1 MSVDRKQAQ
10 DIASVLSEGLP
21 YIQRFYGK
29 TIVIKYGGAAMSK
42 TSLKEGFARDIA
54 LMKLVG
60 MNPVIV
66 HGGGPQIG
74 NELKSAGIKTSF
86 ISGFRVTDRKTM
98 KIVRRV
104 LGQEINKEIVG
115 LIKGF
120 GAEAFAM
127 TRYNKNIIRSSKLRL
142 NEGKDLGLVGKVESI
157 QNKEIK
163 KKIDKGV
170 IPVISPLG
178 YNNVT
183 NNIDSE
189 GILNI
194 NADSVASKIAIEIK
208 AKKVIYQTDVDGVI
222 DQNGRVI
229 PRMTLR
235 QSKELLN
242 SGIITGGMIP
252 KLQSC
257 IDALDSGVDHGHII
271 NANDDSLVNLFNGNK
286 IGTHIIRES

>member
-1 MSVDRKQAQ
+1 LSINRKQAQ
-10 DIASVLSEGLP
+10 NIASVLSEGLP

-42 TSLKEGFARDIA
+42 NSLKEGFARDIA

-74 NELKSAGIKTSF
+74 SELKSAGIKTNF
-86 ISGFRVTDRKTM
+86 ISGFRVTDSKTM

-127 TRYNKNIIRSSKLRL
+127 TRYNKSIIRSSKLKI
-142 NEGKDLGLVGKVESI
+142 NEDKDLGLVGKVESI
-157 QNKEIK
+157 QNKEIR

-178 YNNVT
+178 FNRKG
-183 NNIDSE
+183 E
-189 GILNI
+189 CLNI
-194 NADSVASKIAIEIK
+194 NADLVAGKIASSLKSEKLILL
-208 AKKVIYQTDVDGVI
+208 TDVEGI
-222 DQNGRVI
+222 QEKKGKLLTKINK
-229 PRMTLR
+229 
-235 QSKELLN
+235 KEAKSLLAQ
-242 SGIITGGMIP
+242 TVVEGGMKP
-252 KLQSC
+252 KLESC
-257 IDALDSGVDHGHII
+257 MEAISTGVRSCHII
-271 NANDDSLVNLFNGNK
+271 DGRLPHAVLLEVLTDEG
-286 IGTHIIRES
+286 IGTMITSG

>member
-1 MSVDRKQAQ
+1 MSIDRKQAQ
-10 DIASVLSEGLP
+10 NIASVLSEGLP

-74 NELKSAGIKTSF
+74 SELKSAGIKTNF

-178 YNNVT
+178 FNRKG
-183 NNIDSE
+183 E
-189 GILNI
+189 CLNI
-194 NADSVASKIAIEIK
+194 NADLVAGKIASSLKSEKLILLTDVEGIQEKKGKLISKINKKE
-208 AKKVIYQTDVDGVI
+208 AKSLLAQTVV
-222 DQNGRVI
+222 
-229 PRMTLR
+229 
-235 QSKELLN
+235 E
-242 SGIITGGMIP
+242 GGMKP
-252 KLQSC
+252 KLESC
-257 IDALDSGVDHGHII
+257 MEAISTGVRSCHII
-271 NANDDSLVNLFNGNK
+271 DGRLPHAVLLEVLTDEG
-286 IGTHIIRES
+286 IGTMITSG

>member
-10 DIASVLSEGLP
+10 NIASVLSEGLP

-74 NELKSAGIKTSF
+74 RELKSAGIKTNF

-104 LGQEINKEIVG
+104 LGQEINKEIVD

-127 TRYNKNIIRSSKLRL
+127 TRYNKSIIRSSKLRL

-157 QNKEIK
+157 RNKEIK

-178 YNNVT
+178 FNRKG
-183 NNIDSE
+183 E
-189 GILNI
+189 CLNI
-194 NADSVASKIAIEIK
+194 NADLVAGKIASSLKSEKLILLTDVEGIQEKKGKLISKINKKE
-208 AKKVIYQTDVDGVI
+208 AKSLLAQTVV
-222 DQNGRVI
+222 
-229 PRMTLR
+229 
-235 QSKELLN
+235 E
-242 SGIITGGMIP
+242 GGMKP
-252 KLQSC
+252 KLESC
-257 IDALDSGVDHGHII
+257 MEAISTGVRSCHII
-271 NANDDSLVNLFNGNK
+271 DGRLPHAVLLEVLTDEG
-286 IGTHIIRES
+286 IGTMITSG

>member
-10 DIASVLSEGLP
+10 NIASVLSEGLP

-42 TSLKEGFARDIA
+42 ISLKEGFARDIA

-74 NELKSAGIKTSF
+74 SELKSAGIKTNF

-127 TRYNKNIIRSSKLRL
+127 TRYNKSIIRSSKLKL
-142 NEGKDLGLVGKVESI
+142 NAGKDLGLVGKVESI

-178 YNNVT
+178 FNRKG
-183 NNIDSE
+183 E
-189 GILNI
+189 CLNI
-194 NADSVASKIAIEIK
+194 NADLVAGKIASSLKSEKLILLTDVEGIQEKKGKLISKINKKE
-208 AKKVIYQTDVDGVI
+208 AKSLLAQTVV
-222 DQNGRVI
+222 
-229 PRMTLR
+229 
-235 QSKELLN
+235 E
-242 SGIITGGMIP
+242 GGMKP
-252 KLQSC
+252 KLESC
-257 IDALDSGVDHGHII
+257 MEAISTGVRSCHII
-271 NANDDSLVNLFNGNK
+271 DGRLPHAVLLEVLTDEG
-286 IGTHIIRES
+286 IGTMITSG

>member
-10 DIASVLSEGLP
+10 NIASVLSEGLP

-66 HGGGPQIG
+66 HGGGPQIA

-178 YNNVT
+178 FNRKG
-183 NNIDSE
+183 E
-189 GILNI
+189 CLNI
-194 NADSVASKIAIEIK
+194 NADLVAGKIASSLKSEKLILLTDVEGIQEKKGKLISKINKKE
-208 AKKVIYQTDVDGVI
+208 AKSLLAQTVV
-222 DQNGRVI
+222 
-229 PRMTLR
+229 
-235 QSKELLN
+235 E
-242 SGIITGGMIP
+242 GGMKP
-252 KLQSC
+252 KLESC
-257 IDALDSGVDHGHII
+257 MEAISTGVRSCHII
-271 NANDDSLVNLFNGNK
+271 DGRLPHAVLLEVLTDEG
-286 IGTHIIRES
+286 IGTMITSG

>member
-10 DIASVLSEGLP
+10 NIASVLSEGLP

-42 TSLKEGFARDIA
+42 ASLKEGFARDIA

-66 HGGGPQIG
+66 HGGGPQIA

-98 KIVRRV
+98 KIVRKV

-127 TRYNKNIIRSSKLRL
+127 TRYNKSIIRSSKLRL

-178 YNNVT
+178 FNRKG
-183 NNIDSE
+183 E
-189 GILNI
+189 CLNI
-194 NADSVASKIAIEIK
+194 NADLVAGKIASSLKSEKLILLTDVEGIQEKKGKLISKINKKE
-208 AKKVIYQTDVDGVI
+208 AKSLLAQTVV
-222 DQNGRVI
+222 
-229 PRMTLR
+229 
-235 QSKELLN
+235 E
-242 SGIITGGMIP
+242 GGMKP
-252 KLQSC
+252 KLESC
-257 IDALDSGVDHGHII
+257 MEAISTGVRSCHII
-271 NANDDSLVNLFNGNK
+271 DGRLPHAVLLEVLTDEG
-286 IGTHIIRES
+286 IGTMITSG

>member
-1 MSVDRKQAQ
+1 MSIDRKQAHN
-10 DIASVLSEGLP
+10 IASVLSEGLP

-74 NELKSAGIKTSF
+74 SELKSAGIKTSF

-178 YNNVT
+178 FNRKG
-183 NNIDSE
+183 E
-189 GILNI
+189 CLNI
-194 NADSVASKIAIEIK
+194 NADLVAGKIASSLKSEKLILLTNVEGIHEKKGKLISKINKKE
-208 AKKVIYQTDVDGVI
+208 AKNLLAQTIV
-222 DQNGRVI
+222 
-229 PRMTLR
+229 
-235 QSKELLN
+235 E
-242 SGIITGGMIP
+242 GGMKP
-252 KLQSC
+252 KLESC
-257 IDALDSGVDHGHII
+257 MEAISTGVRSCHII
-271 NANDDSLVNLFNGNK
+271 DGRLPHAVLLEVLTDEG
-286 IGTHIIRES
+286 IGTMITSG

>member
-1 MSVDRKQAQ
+1 MSIDRKQAQ
-10 DIASVLSEGLP
+10 NIASVLSEGLP

-42 TSLKEGFARDIA
+42 ISLKEGFARDIA

-74 NELKSAGIKTSF
+74 SELKSAGIKTNF

-127 TRYNKNIIRSSKLRL
+127 TRYNKSIIRSSKLRL
-142 NEGKDLGLVGKVESI
+142 IEGKDLGLVGKVESI
-157 QNKEIK
+157 RNKEIK

-178 YNNVT
+178 FNRKG
-183 NNIDSE
+183 E
-189 GILNI
+189 CLNI
-194 NADSVASKIAIEIK
+194 NADLVAGKIASSLKSEKLILL
-208 AKKVIYQTDVDGVI
+208 TDVEGI
-222 DQNGRVI
+222 QEKKGKLISRINK
-229 PRMTLR
+229 
-235 QSKELLN
+235 KEAKSLLAQ
-242 SGIITGGMIP
+242 TVVEGGMKP
-252 KLQSC
+252 KLESC
-257 IDALDSGVDHGHII
+257 MEAISTGVRSCHII
-271 NANDDSLVNLFNGNK
+271 DGRLPHAVLLEVLTDEG
-286 IGTHIIRES
+286 IGTMITSG

>member
-1 MSVDRKQAQ
+1 MSIDRKQAQ
-10 DIASVLSEGLP
+10 NIASVLSEGLP

-42 TSLKEGFARDIA
+42 VSLKEGFARDIA

-74 NELKSAGIKTSF
+74 SELKSAGIKTDF

-127 TRYNKNIIRSSKLRL
+127 TRYNKSIIRSSKLKL
-142 NEGKDLGLVGKVESI
+142 NAGKDLGLVGKVESI

-163 KKIDKGV
+163 KKIDKGI

-178 YNNVT
+178 FNRKG
-183 NNIDSE
+183 E
-189 GILNI
+189 CLNI
-194 NADSVASKIAIEIK
+194 NADLVAGKIASSLKSEKLILLTDVEGIQEKRGKLISKINKKE
-208 AKKVIYQTDVDGVI
+208 AKSLLAQTVV
-222 DQNGRVI
+222 
-229 PRMTLR
+229 
-235 QSKELLN
+235 E
-242 SGIITGGMIP
+242 GGMKP
-252 KLQSC
+252 KLESC
-257 IDALDSGVDHGHII
+257 MEAISTGVRSCHII
-271 NANDDSLVNLFNGNK
+271 DGRLPHAVLLEVLTDEG
-286 IGTHIIRES
+286 IGTMITSG

>member
-10 DIASVLSEGLP
+10 NIASVLSEGLP

-74 NELKSAGIKTSF
+74 SELKSAGIKTSF

-115 LIKGF
+115 LIKWF

-178 YNNVT
+178 FNRKG
-183 NNIDSE
+183 E
-189 GILNI
+189 CLNI
-194 NADSVASKIAIEIK
+194 NADLVAGKIASSLKSEKLILLTDVEGIQEKKGKLISKINKKE
-208 AKKVIYQTDVDGVI
+208 AKSLLAQTVV
-222 DQNGRVI
+222 
-229 PRMTLR
+229 
-235 QSKELLN
+235 E
-242 SGIITGGMIP
+242 GGMKP
-252 KLQSC
+252 KLESC
-257 IDALDSGVDHGHII
+257 MEAISTGVRSCHII
-271 NANDDSLVNLFNGNK
+271 DGRLPHAVLLEVLTDEG
-286 IGTHIIRES
+286 IGTMITSG

>member
-1 MSVDRKQAQ
+1 MSIDRKQAQ
-10 DIASVLSEGLP
+10 NIASVLSEGLP

-74 NELKSAGIKTSF
+74 SELKSAGIKTSF

-98 KIVRRV
+98 KIVRKV

-178 YNNVT
+178 FNRKG
-183 NNIDSE
+183 E
-189 GILNI
+189 CLNI
-194 NADSVASKIAIEIK
+194 NADLVAGKIASSLKSEKLILLTDVEGIQEKKGKLISKINKKE
-208 AKKVIYQTDVDGVI
+208 AKSLLAQTVV
-222 DQNGRVI
+222 
-229 PRMTLR
+229 
-235 QSKELLN
+235 E
-242 SGIITGGMIP
+242 GGMKP
-252 KLQSC
+252 KLESC
-257 IDALDSGVDHGHII
+257 MEAISTGVRSCHII
-271 NANDDSLVNLFNGNK
+271 DGRLPHAVLLEVLTDEG
-286 IGTHIIRES
+286 IGTMITSG

>member
-10 DIASVLSEGLP
+10 NIASVLSEGLP

-42 TSLKEGFARDIA
+42 ISLKEGFARDIA

-74 NELKSAGIKTSF
+74 SELKSAGIKTNF

-127 TRYNKNIIRSSKLRL
+127 TRYNKNIIRSSKLKL
-142 NEGKDLGLVGKVESI
+142 NAGKDLGLVGKVESI

-163 KKIDKGV
+163 KKIDKGI

-178 YNNVT
+178 FNRKG
-183 NNIDSE
+183 E
-189 GILNI
+189 CLNI
-194 NADSVASKIAIEIK
+194 NADLVAGKIASSLKSEKLILLTDVEGIQEKKGKLISKINKKE
-208 AKKVIYQTDVDGVI
+208 AKSLLAQTVV
-222 DQNGRVI
+222 
-229 PRMTLR
+229 
-235 QSKELLN
+235 E
-242 SGIITGGMIP
+242 GGMKP
-252 KLQSC
+252 KLESC
-257 IDALDSGVDHGHII
+257 MEAISTGVRSCHII
-271 NANDDSLVNLFNGNK
+271 DGRLPHAVLLEVLTDEG
-286 IGTHIIRES
+286 IGTMITSA

>member
-10 DIASVLSEGLP
+10 NIASVLSEGLP

-42 TSLKEGFARDIA
+42 ISLKEGFARDIA

-74 NELKSAGIKTSF
+74 SELKSAGIKTNF

-127 TRYNKNIIRSSKLRL
+127 TRYNKSIIRSSKLRL
-142 NEGKDLGLVGKVESI
+142 NEDKDLGLVGKVESI

-178 YNNVT
+178 FNRKG
-183 NNIDSE
+183 E
-189 GILNI
+189 CLNI
-194 NADSVASKIAIEIK
+194 NADLVAGKIASSLKSEKLILLTDVEGIQEKKGKLISKINKKE
-208 AKKVIYQTDVDGVI
+208 AKSLLAQTVV
-222 DQNGRVI
+222 
-229 PRMTLR
+229 
-235 QSKELLN
+235 E
-242 SGIITGGMIP
+242 GGMKP
-252 KLQSC
+252 KLESC
-257 IDALDSGVDHGHII
+257 MEAISTGVRSCHII
-271 NANDDSLVNLFNGNK
+271 DGRLPHAVLLEVLTDEG
-286 IGTHIIRES
+286 IGTMITSG

>member
-10 DIASVLSEGLP
+10 NIASVLSEGLP

-74 NELKSAGIKTSF
+74 SELKSAGIKTSF

-178 YNNVT
+178 FNKKG
-183 NNIDSE
+183 E
-189 GILNI
+189 CLNI
-194 NADSVASKIAIEIK
+194 NADLVAGKIASSLKSEKLILLTDVEGIQEKKGKLISKINKKE
-208 AKKVIYQTDVDGVI
+208 AKSLLAQTVV
-222 DQNGRVI
+222 
-229 PRMTLR
+229 
-235 QSKELLN
+235 E
-242 SGIITGGMIP
+242 GGMKP
-252 KLQSC
+252 KLESC
-257 IDALDSGVDHGHII
+257 MEAISTGVRSCHII
-271 NANDDSLVNLFNGNK
+271 DGRLPHAVLLEVLTDEG
-286 IGTHIIRES
+286 IGTMITSG

>member
-1 MSVDRKQAQ
+1 LSVDRKQAQ
-10 DIASVLSEGLP
+10 NIASVLSEGLP

-66 HGGGPQIG
+66 HGGGPQIA

-86 ISGFRVTDRKTM
+86 ISGFRVTDHKTM

-178 YNNVT
+178 FNRKG
-183 NNIDSE
+183 E
-189 GILNI
+189 CLNI
-194 NADSVASKIAIEIK
+194 NADLVAGKIASSLKSEKLILLTDVEGIQEKKGKLISKINKKE
-208 AKKVIYQTDVDGVI
+208 AKSLLAQTVV
-222 DQNGRVI
+222 
-229 PRMTLR
+229 
-235 QSKELLN
+235 E
-242 SGIITGGMIP
+242 GGMKP
-252 KLQSC
+252 KLESC
-257 IDALDSGVDHGHII
+257 MEAISTGVRSCHII
-271 NANDDSLVNLFNGNK
+271 DGRLPHAVLLEVLTDEG
-286 IGTHIIRES
+286 IGTMITSG

>member
-1 MSVDRKQAQ
+1 MSVNRKQAQ
-10 DIASVLSEGLP
+10 NIASVLSEGLP

-74 NELKSAGIKTSF
+74 SELKSAGIKTSF

-157 QNKEIK
+157 RNKEIK

-178 YNNVT
+178 FNRKG
-183 NNIDSE
+183 E
-189 GILNI
+189 CLNI
-194 NADSVASKIAIEIK
+194 NADLVAGKIASSLKSEKLILLTNVEGIQEKKGKLISKINKKE
-208 AKKVIYQTDVDGVI
+208 AKNLLAQTIV
-222 DQNGRVI
+222 
-229 PRMTLR
+229 
-235 QSKELLN
+235 E
-242 SGIITGGMIP
+242 GGMKP
-252 KLQSC
+252 KLESC
-257 IDALDSGVDHGHII
+257 MEAISTGVRSCHII
-271 NANDDSLVNLFNGNK
+271 DGRLPHAVLLEVLTDEG
-286 IGTHIIRES
+286 IGTMITSG

>member
-10 DIASVLSEGLP
+10 NIASVLSEGLP

-74 NELKSAGIKTSF
+74 SELKNAGIKTSF
-86 ISGFRVTDRKTM
+86 ISGFRVTDHKTM

-178 YNNVT
+178 FNRKG
-183 NNIDSE
+183 E
-189 GILNI
+189 CLNI
-194 NADSVASKIAIEIK
+194 NADLVAGKIASSLKSEKLILLTDVEGIQEKKGKLISKINKKE
-208 AKKVIYQTDVDGVI
+208 AKSLLAQTVV
-222 DQNGRVI
+222 
-229 PRMTLR
+229 
-235 QSKELLN
+235 E
-242 SGIITGGMIP
+242 GGMKP
-252 KLQSC
+252 KLESC
-257 IDALDSGVDHGHII
+257 MEAISTGVRSCHII
-271 NANDDSLVNLFNGNK
+271 DGRLPHAVLLEVLTDEG
-286 IGTHIIRES
+286 IGTMITSG

>member
-10 DIASVLSEGLP
+10 NIASVLSEGLP

-74 NELKSAGIKTSF
+74 SELKRAGIKTSF

-178 YNNVT
+178 FNRKG
-183 NNIDSE
+183 E
-189 GILNI
+189 CLNI
-194 NADSVASKIAIEIK
+194 NADLVAGKIASSLKSEKLILLTDVEGIQEKKGKLISKINKKE
-208 AKKVIYQTDVDGVI
+208 AKSLLAQTVV
-222 DQNGRVI
+222 
-229 PRMTLR
+229 
-235 QSKELLN
+235 E
-242 SGIITGGMIP
+242 GGMKP
-252 KLQSC
+252 KLESC
-257 IDALDSGVDHGHII
+257 MEAISTGVRSCHII
-271 NANDDSLVNLFNGNK
+271 DGRLPHAVLLEVLTDEG
-286 IGTHIIRES
+286 IGTMITSG

>member
-1 MSVDRKQAQ
+1 MSIDRKQAQ
-10 DIASVLSEGLP
+10 NIASVLSEGLP

-42 TSLKEGFARDIA
+42 ISLKEGFARDIA

-74 NELKSAGIKTSF
+74 RELKSAGIKTNF

-127 TRYNKNIIRSSKLRL
+127 TRYNKSIIRSSKLRL
-142 NEGKDLGLVGKVESI
+142 IEGKDLGLVGKVESI
-157 QNKEIK
+157 RNKEIK

-178 YNNVT
+178 FNRKG
-183 NNIDSE
+183 E
-189 GILNI
+189 CLNI
-194 NADSVASKIAIEIK
+194 NADLVAGKIASSLKSEKLILLTDVEGIQEKKGKLISKINKKE
-208 AKKVIYQTDVDGVI
+208 AKSLLAQTVV
-222 DQNGRVI
+222 
-229 PRMTLR
+229 
-235 QSKELLN
+235 E
-242 SGIITGGMIP
+242 GGMKP
-252 KLQSC
+252 KLESC
-257 IDALDSGVDHGHII
+257 MEAISTGVRSCHII
-271 NANDDSLVNLFNGNK
+271 DGRLPHAVLLEVLTDEG
-286 IGTHIIRES
+286 IGTMITSG

>member
-10 DIASVLSEGLP
+10 NIASVLSEGLP

-60 MNPVIV
+60 MNPVVV

-178 YNNVT
+178 FNRKG
-183 NNIDSE
+183 E
-189 GILNI
+189 CLNI
-194 NADSVASKIAIEIK
+194 NADLVAGKIASSLKSEKLILLTDVEGIQEKKGKLISKINKKE
-208 AKKVIYQTDVDGVI
+208 AKSLLAQTVV
-222 DQNGRVI
+222 
-229 PRMTLR
+229 
-235 QSKELLN
+235 E
-242 SGIITGGMIP
+242 GGMKP
-252 KLQSC
+252 KLESC
-257 IDALDSGVDHGHII
+257 MEAISTGVRSCHII
-271 NANDDSLVNLFNGNK
+271 DGRLPHAVLLEVLTDEG
-286 IGTHIIRES
+286 IGTMITSG

>member
-10 DIASVLSEGLP
+10 NIASVLSEGLP

-74 NELKSAGIKTSF
+74 SELKSAGIKTSF

-178 YNNVT
+178 FNRKG
-183 NNIDSE
+183 E
-189 GILNI
+189 CLNI
-194 NADSVASKIAIEIK
+194 NADLVAGKIASSLKSEKLILL
-208 AKKVIYQTDVDGVI
+208 TDVEGI
-222 DQNGRVI
+222 QEKKGKLI
-229 PRMTLR
+229 
-235 QSKELLN
+235 SKLNKKEAKSLLAQ
-242 SGIITGGMIP
+242 TVVEGGMKP
-252 KLQSC
+252 KLESC
-257 IDALDSGVDHGHII
+257 VEAISTGVRSCHII
-271 NANDDSLVNLFNGNK
+271 DGRLPHAVLLEVLTDEG
-286 IGTHIIRES
+286 IGTMITSG

>member
-10 DIASVLSEGLP
+10 NIASVLSEGLP

-29 TIVIKYGGAAMSK
+29 TIVVKYGGAAMSK

-66 HGGGPQIG
+66 HGGGPQIDS
-74 NELKSAGIKTSF
+74 ELKSAGIKTNF

-178 YNNVT
+178 FNRKG
-183 NNIDSE
+183 E
-189 GILNI
+189 CLNI
-194 NADSVASKIAIEIK
+194 NADLVAGKIASSLKSEKLILLTDVEGIQEKKGKLISKINKKE
-208 AKKVIYQTDVDGVI
+208 AKSLLAQTVV
-222 DQNGRVI
+222 
-229 PRMTLR
+229 
-235 QSKELLN
+235 E
-242 SGIITGGMIP
+242 GGMKP
-252 KLQSC
+252 KLESC
-257 IDALDSGVDHGHII
+257 MEAISTGVRSCHII
-271 NANDDSLVNLFNGNK
+271 DGRLPHAVLLEVLTDEG
-286 IGTHIIRES
+286 IGTMITSG

>member
-10 DIASVLSEGLP
+10 NIASVLSEGLP

-74 NELKSAGIKTSF
+74 SELKSAGIKTSF

-142 NEGKDLGLVGKVESI
+142 NEDKDLGLVGKVESI

-178 YNNVT
+178 FNRKG
-183 NNIDSE
+183 E
-189 GILNI
+189 CLNI
-194 NADSVASKIAIEIK
+194 NADLVAGKIASSLKSEKLILLTNVEGIQEKKGKLISKINKKE
-208 AKKVIYQTDVDGVI
+208 AKSLLAQTIV
-222 DQNGRVI
+222 
-229 PRMTLR
+229 
-235 QSKELLN
+235 E
-242 SGIITGGMIP
+242 GGMKP
-252 KLQSC
+252 KLESC
-257 IDALDSGVDHGHII
+257 MEAISTGVRSCHII
-271 NANDDSLVNLFNGNK
+271 DGRLPHAVLLEVLTDEG
-286 IGTHIIRES
+286 IGTMITSG

>member
-10 DIASVLSEGLP
+10 NIASVLSEGLP

-74 NELKSAGIKTSF
+74 SELKSAGIKTSF

-178 YNNVT
+178 FNRKG
-183 NNIDSE
+183 E
-189 GILNI
+189 CLNI
-194 NADSVASKIAIEIK
+194 NADLVAGKIASSLKSEKLILLTNVEGIQEKKGKLISKINKKE
-208 AKKVIYQTDVDGVI
+208 AKNLLAQTIV
-222 DQNGRVI
+222 
-229 PRMTLR
+229 
-235 QSKELLN
+235 E
-242 SGIITGGMIP
+242 GGMKP
-252 KLQSC
+252 KLESC
-257 IDALDSGVDHGHII
+257 MEAISTGVRSCHII
-271 NANDDSLVNLFNGNK
+271 DGRLPHAVLLEVLTDEG
-286 IGTHIIRES
+286 IGTMITSG

>member
-1 MSVDRKQAQ
+1 MSIDRKQAQ
-10 DIASVLSEGLP
+10 NIASVLSEGLP

-74 NELKSAGIKTSF
+74 SELKSAGIKTSF

-178 YNNVT
+178 FNRKG
-183 NNIDSE
+183 E
-189 GILNI
+189 CLNI
-194 NADSVASKIAIEIK
+194 NADLVAGKIASSLKSEKLILLTDVEGIQEKKGKLISKINKKE
-208 AKKVIYQTDVDGVI
+208 AKSLLAQTVV
-222 DQNGRVI
+222 
-229 PRMTLR
+229 
-235 QSKELLN
+235 E
-242 SGIITGGMIP
+242 GGMKP
-252 KLQSC
+252 KLESC
-257 IDALDSGVDHGHII
+257 MEAISTGVRSCHII
-271 NANDDSLVNLFNGNK
+271 DGRLPHAVLLEVLTDEG
-286 IGTHIIRES
+286 IGTMITSG

>member
-10 DIASVLSEGLP
+10 NIASVLSEGLP

-42 TSLKEGFARDIA
+42 ASLKEGFARDIA

-74 NELKSAGIKTSF
+74 SELKSAGIKTNF
-86 ISGFRVTDRKTM
+86 ISGYRVTDRKTM
-98 KIVRRV
+98 KIVRKV

-127 TRYNKNIIRSSKLRL
+127 TRYNKSIIRSSKLRL

-163 KKIDKGV
+163 KKIGKGF

-178 YNNVT
+178 FNRKG
-183 NNIDSE
+183 E
-189 GILNI
+189 CLNI
-194 NADSVASKIAIEIK
+194 NADLVAGKIASSLKSEKLILLTDVEGIQEKRGKLISKINKKE
-208 AKKVIYQTDVDGVI
+208 AKSLLAQTVV
-222 DQNGRVI
+222 
-229 PRMTLR
+229 
-235 QSKELLN
+235 E
-242 SGIITGGMIP
+242 GGMKP
-252 KLQSC
+252 KLESC
-257 IDALDSGVDHGHII
+257 MEAISTGVRSCHII
-271 NANDDSLVNLFNGNK
+271 DGRLPHAVLLEVLTDEG
-286 IGTHIIRES
+286 IGTMITSG

>member
-10 DIASVLSEGLP
+10 KIASVLSEGLP

-42 TSLKEGFARDIA
+42 ISLKEGFARDIA

-66 HGGGPQIG
+66 PGGGPQIG
-74 NELKSAGIKTSF
+74 RELKNSGIKTNF
-86 ISGFRVTDRKTM
+86 ISGFRVTDAKTM

-104 LGQEINKEIVG
+104 LGKEINREIVD

-178 YNNVT
+178 FNRKG
-183 NNIDSE
+183 E
-189 GILNI
+189 CLNI
-194 NADSVASKIAIEIK
+194 NADLVAGKIASSLKSEKLILLTDVEGIQEKKGKLISKINKKE
-208 AKKVIYQTDVDGVI
+208 AKSLLAQTVV
-222 DQNGRVI
+222 
-229 PRMTLR
+229 
-235 QSKELLN
+235 E
-242 SGIITGGMIP
+242 GGMKP
-252 KLQSC
+252 KLESC
-257 IDALDSGVDHGHII
+257 MEAISTGVRSCHII
-271 NANDDSLVNLFNGNK
+271 DGRLPHAVLLEVLTDEG
-286 IGTHIIRES
+286 IGTMITSG

>member
-1 MSVDRKQAQ
+1 LSVDRKQAQ
-10 DIASVLSEGLP
+10 NIASVLSEGLP

-74 NELKSAGIKTSF
+74 SELKSAGIKTSF

-178 YNNVT
+178 FNRKG
-183 NNIDSE
+183 E
-189 GILNI
+189 CLNI
-194 NADSVASKIAIEIK
+194 NADLVAGKIASSLKSEKLILL
-208 AKKVIYQTDVDGVI
+208 TDVEGI
-222 DQNGRVI
+222 QEKKGKLI
-229 PRMTLR
+229 
-235 QSKELLN
+235 SKLNKKEAKSLLAQ
-242 SGIITGGMIP
+242 TVVEGGMKP
-252 KLQSC
+252 KLESC
-257 IDALDSGVDHGHII
+257 MEAISTGVRSCHII
-271 NANDDSLVNLFNGNK
+271 DGRLPHAVLLEVLTDEG
-286 IGTHIIRES
+286 IGTMITSG

>member
-1 MSVDRKQAQ
+1 MSIDRKQAQ
-10 DIASVLSEGLP
+10 NIASVLSEGLP

-42 TSLKEGFARDIA
+42 ISLKEGFARDIA

-74 NELKSAGIKTSF
+74 SELKSAGIKTNF

-127 TRYNKNIIRSSKLRL
+127 TRYNKSIIRSSKLRL

-157 QNKEIK
+157 RNKEIK

-178 YNNVT
+178 F
-183 NNIDSE
+183 DRKGE
-189 GILNI
+189 CLNI
-194 NADSVASKIAIEIK
+194 NADLVAGKIASSLKSEKLILLTDVEGIQEKKGKLISKINKKE
-208 AKKVIYQTDVDGVI
+208 AKSLLAQTVV
-222 DQNGRVI
+222 
-229 PRMTLR
+229 
-235 QSKELLN
+235 E
-242 SGIITGGMIP
+242 GGMKP
-252 KLQSC
+252 KLESC
-257 IDALDSGVDHGHII
+257 MEAISTGVRSCHII
-271 NANDDSLVNLFNGNK
+271 DGRLPHAVLLEVLTDEG
-286 IGTHIIRES
+286 IGTMITSG

>member
-1 MSVDRKQAQ
+1 MSIDRKQAQ
-10 DIASVLSEGLP
+10 NIASVLSKGLP

-74 NELKSAGIKTSF
+74 SELKSAGIKTNF

-104 LGQEINKEIVG
+104 LGQEINKEIVD

-178 YNNVT
+178 FNRKG
-183 NNIDSE
+183 E
-189 GILNI
+189 CLNI
-194 NADSVASKIAIEIK
+194 NADLVAGKIASSLKSEKLILL
-208 AKKVIYQTDVDGVI
+208 TDVEGI
-222 DQNGRVI
+222 QEKKGKLISRINK
-229 PRMTLR
+229 
-235 QSKELLN
+235 KEAKSLLAQ
-242 SGIITGGMIP
+242 TVVEGGMKP
-252 KLQSC
+252 KLESC
-257 IDALDSGVDHGHII
+257 MEAISTGVRSCHII
-271 NANDDSLVNLFNGNK
+271 DGRLPHAVLLEVLTDEG
-286 IGTHIIRES
+286 IGTMITSG

>member
-10 DIASVLSEGLP
+10 NIASVLSEGLP

-74 NELKSAGIKTSF
+74 SELKSAGIKTSF

-178 YNNVT
+178 FNRKG
-183 NNIDSE
+183 E
-189 GILNI
+189 CLNI
-194 NADSVASKIAIEIK
+194 NADLVAGKIASSLKSEKLILLTDVEGIQEKKGKLISKINKKE
-208 AKKVIYQTDVDGVI
+208 AKSLLAQTVV
-222 DQNGRVI
+222 
-229 PRMTLR
+229 
-235 QSKELLN
+235 E
-242 SGIITGGMIP
+242 GGMKP
-252 KLQSC
+252 KLESC
-257 IDALDSGVDHGHII
+257 MEAISTGVRSCHII
-271 NANDDSLVNLFNGNK
+271 DGRLSHAVLLEVLTDEG
-286 IGTHIIRES
+286 IGTMITSG

>member
-1 MSVDRKQAQ
+1 
-10 DIASVLSEGLP
+10 
-21 YIQRFYGK
+21 
-29 TIVIKYGGAAMSK
+29 
-42 TSLKEGFARDIA
+42 
-54 LMKLVG
+54 MKLVG

-74 NELKSAGIKTSF
+74 SELKSAGIKTNF
-86 ISGFRVTDRKTM
+86 ISGFRVTDLKTM
-98 KIVRRV
+98 RIVKRV

-178 YNNVT
+178 FNRKG
-183 NNIDSE
+183 E
-189 GILNI
+189 CLNI
-194 NADSVASKIAIEIK
+194 NADLVAGKIASSLKSEKLILLTDVEGIQEKKGKLISKINKKE
-208 AKKVIYQTDVDGVI
+208 AKSLLAQTVV
-222 DQNGRVI
+222 
-229 PRMTLR
+229 
-235 QSKELLN
+235 K
-242 SGIITGGMIP
+242 GGMKP
-252 KLQSC
+252 KLESC
-257 IDALDSGVDHGHII
+257 MEAISTGVRSCHII
-271 NANDDSLVNLFNGNK
+271 DGRLPHAVLLEVLTDEG
-286 IGTHIIRES
+286 IGTMITSG

>member
-10 DIASVLSEGLP
+10 NIASVLSEGLP

-60 MNPVIV
+60 MNPVVV
-66 HGGGPQIG
+66 HGGGPQID

-178 YNNVT
+178 FNRKG
-183 NNIDSE
+183 E
-189 GILNI
+189 CLNI
-194 NADSVASKIAIEIK
+194 NADLVAGKIASSLKSEKLILLTDVEGIQEKKGKLISKINKKE
-208 AKKVIYQTDVDGVI
+208 AKSLLAQTVV
-222 DQNGRVI
+222 
-229 PRMTLR
+229 
-235 QSKELLN
+235 E
-242 SGIITGGMIP
+242 GGMKP
-252 KLQSC
+252 KLESC
-257 IDALDSGVDHGHII
+257 MEAISTGVRSCHII
-271 NANDDSLVNLFNGNK
+271 DGRLPHAVLLEVLTDEG
-286 IGTHIIRES
+286 IGTMITSG

>member
-10 DIASVLSEGLP
+10 NIASVLSEGLP

-42 TSLKEGFARDIA
+42 ISLKEGFARDIA

-74 NELKSAGIKTSF
+74 SELKSAGIKTNF

-127 TRYNKNIIRSSKLRL
+127 TRYNKSIIRSSKLRL

-163 KKIDKGV
+163 KKIDKGI

-178 YNNVT
+178 FNRKG
-183 NNIDSE
+183 E
-189 GILNI
+189 CLNI
-194 NADSVASKIAIEIK
+194 NADLVAGKIASSLKSEKLILLTDVEGIQEKRGKLISKINKKE
-208 AKKVIYQTDVDGVI
+208 AKSLLAQTVV
-222 DQNGRVI
+222 
-229 PRMTLR
+229 
-235 QSKELLN
+235 E
-242 SGIITGGMIP
+242 GGMKP
-252 KLQSC
+252 KLESC
-257 IDALDSGVDHGHII
+257 MEAISTGVRSCHII
-271 NANDDSLVNLFNGNK
+271 DGRLPHAVLLEVLTDEG
-286 IGTHIIRES
+286 IGTMITSG

>member
-10 DIASVLSEGLP
+10 NIASVLSEGLP

-42 TSLKEGFARDIA
+42 ISLKEGFARDIA

-74 NELKSAGIKTSF
+74 SELKSAGIKTSF

-178 YNNVT
+178 FNRKG
-183 NNIDSE
+183 E
-189 GILNI
+189 CLNI
-194 NADSVASKIAIEIK
+194 NADLVAGKIASSLKSEKLILLTDVEGIQEKKGKLISKINKKE
-208 AKKVIYQTDVDGVI
+208 AKSLLAQTVV
-222 DQNGRVI
+222 
-229 PRMTLR
+229 
-235 QSKELLN
+235 E
-242 SGIITGGMIP
+242 GGMKP
-252 KLQSC
+252 KLESC
-257 IDALDSGVDHGHII
+257 MEAISTGVRSCHII
-271 NANDDSLVNLFNGNK
+271 DGRLPHAVLLEVLTDEG
-286 IGTHIIRES
+286 IGTMITSG

>member
-10 DIASVLSEGLP
+10 NIASVLSEGLP

-42 TSLKEGFARDIA
+42 ISLKEGFARDIA

-127 TRYNKNIIRSSKLRL
+127 TRYNKSIIRSSKLRL
-142 NEGKDLGLVGKVESI
+142 NEGKDLGLVGIVESI
-157 QNKEIK
+157 RNKEIK

-170 IPVISPLG
+170 IPVISPVG
-178 YNNVT
+178 FNRKG
-183 NNIDSE
+183 E
-189 GILNI
+189 CLNI
-194 NADSVASKIAIEIK
+194 NADLVAGKIASSLKSEKLILLTNVEGIQEKKGKLISKINKKE
-208 AKKVIYQTDVDGVI
+208 AKNLLAQTIV
-222 DQNGRVI
+222 
-229 PRMTLR
+229 
-235 QSKELLN
+235 E
-242 SGIITGGMIP
+242 GGMKP
-252 KLQSC
+252 KLESC
-257 IDALDSGVDHGHII
+257 MEAISTGVRSCHII
-271 NANDDSLVNLFNGNK
+271 DGRLPHAVLLEVLTDEG
-286 IGTHIIRES
+286 IGTMITSG